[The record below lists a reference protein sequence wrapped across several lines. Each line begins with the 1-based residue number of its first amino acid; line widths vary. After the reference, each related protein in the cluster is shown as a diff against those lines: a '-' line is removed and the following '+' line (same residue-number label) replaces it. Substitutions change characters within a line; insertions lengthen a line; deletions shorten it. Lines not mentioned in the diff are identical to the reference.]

1 MKRKFVV
8 FDLDGT
14 LIDSLPDIAAAVNGS
29 LAEIGA
35 APLAL
40 DTIRGMVGDGSP
52 ALVGRALALRG
63 LAADRLTDRL
73 ARFVA
78 LYEAAPVARSV
89 VYPGVRETLEALV
102 ADGKT
107 LGLCTN
113 KLQSTTLAVLRGL
126 GLETFFAAVRG
137 GDTVPARK
145 PDPRHPLA
153 VLTALRGSPAEAAM
167 VGDNEHDIAAARGA
181 GMGSVLVRYG
191 YARRPFA
198 EIPADCQIDNF
209 AELPAALAL
218 FDAA

>member
-1 MKRKFVV
+1 MKRRFIV

-35 APLAL
+35 EPLPLA
-40 DTIRGMVGDGSP
+40 TIRSMVGDGSP
-52 ALVGRALALRG
+52 VLVGRALALRG
-63 LAADRLTDRL
+63 IAADRLTDRL
-73 ARFVA
+73 ARFVT
-78 LYEAAPVARSV
+78 LYEAAPVARST
-89 VYPGVRETLEALV
+89 VYPGVRETLAALV

-113 KLQSTTLAVLRGL
+113 KLQSTALTVLRGL

-137 GDTVPARK
+137 GDTVPAHK

-153 VLTALRGSPAEAAM
+153 VLAALGGSPAEAVM
-167 VGDNEHDIAAARGA
+167 VGDNEHDITAGRGA
-181 GMGSVLVRYG
+181 GMGTVLVRYG

-198 EIPADCQIDNF
+198 EIPADRQIDSF
-209 AELPAALAL
+209 AELPGALAL
-218 FDAA
+218 LDAT

>member
-1 MKRKFVV
+1 MKRRFIV

-35 APLAL
+35 EPLPLA
-40 DTIRGMVGDGSP
+40 TIRSMVGDGSP
-52 ALVGRALALRG
+52 VLVGRALALRG
-63 LAADRLTDRL
+63 IAADRLTDRL
-73 ARFVA
+73 ARF
-78 LYEAAPVARSV
+78 
-89 VYPGVRETLEALV
+89 

-113 KLQSTTLAVLRGL
+113 KLQSTALAVLRGL

-137 GDTVPARK
+137 GDTVPAHK

-153 VLTALRGSPAEAAM
+153 VLAALGGSPAEAVM
-167 VGDNEHDIAAARGA
+167 VGDNEHDITAGRGA
-181 GMGSVLVRYG
+181 GMGTVLVRYG

-198 EIPADCQIDNF
+198 EIPADRQIDSF
-209 AELPAALAL
+209 AELPGALAL
-218 FDAA
+218 LDAT